1 MFAVIYMYMY
11 AVMNRILGTSRSE
24 NTVLFF
30 SLHTYDG
37 SIFYLAERINRQ

>member
-11 AVMNRILGTSRSE
+11 AVMNKILGTSRSE
-24 NTVLFF
+24 NIVLFF

-37 SIFYLAERINRQ
+37 SIFYLAERINRE